1 MRLVRLALPLLGLG
15 AASAQLHAQ
24 RAGPVGDPAQFL
36 LAHTGELKLSDAQ
49 VVRLAAIARRSEER
63 QRSMRSML
71 DSLPRGCGPGARCDS
86 TARAQRMRNLERLQP
101 RLDRMR
107 EQGRTDLR
115 DAIAV
120 LTADQQATAWEL
132 VSRPRG
138 PMGGFA
144 FGRGGMPGGRGG
156 GGGGMRG
163 RDGGPGQRFG
173 PPRRPG
179 ADSGGP
185 RPPGQ

>member
-1 MRLVRLALPLLGLG
+1 MRLVRLTLPLVCLG
-15 AASAQLHAQ
+15 AASAPLHAQ

-36 LAHTGELKLSDAQ
+36 LAHTGDLKLSDAQ

-63 QRSMRSML
+63 QRSMRSMI
-71 DSLPRGCGPGARCDS
+71 DSLPRACGPGGRCDS
-86 TARAQRMRNLERLQP
+86 TARAQRMRKFERLQP
-101 RLDRMR
+101 RMERMR

-120 LTADQQATAWEL
+120 LTADQQASAWEL
-132 VSRPRG
+132 VARPRG

-185 RPPGQ
+185 RRPGQ